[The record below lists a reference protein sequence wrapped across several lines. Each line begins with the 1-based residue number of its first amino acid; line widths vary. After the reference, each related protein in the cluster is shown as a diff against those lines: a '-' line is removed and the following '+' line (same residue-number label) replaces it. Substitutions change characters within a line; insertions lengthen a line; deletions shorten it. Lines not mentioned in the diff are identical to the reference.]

1 MNVIVMQICHG
12 LMFISELSGE
22 YAFGG
27 TYLSD
32 ISGKEIQTII
42 VQEVDSSA
50 LSVAK
55 LDSRHSC

>member
-42 VQEVDSSA
+42 VQGTFRSKVGQ
-50 LSVAK
+50 
-55 LDSRHSC
+55 